1 MKKKVPSIKELKEL
15 CLKKGT
21 YVGADRVYSIIAVY
35 FTKLFL
41 YTPLS
46 SIHIM
51 FLWFFLQ
58 LFSCYL
64 VFQGSYFYVVGGIIL
79 FQFCASIL
87 DAVDGQ
93 MDRYNGKNSLLGL
106 YLDQIIHNITNPI
119 FLLTLA
125 LTEEILGIGILS
137 CIFYI
142 YNRLVVFNPCIYNL
156 KYEKDKYVIKQIIEP
171 RLNKLSYSRLKRD
184 EKNFISN
191 AYEWFRVEHL
201 FNVIFFGAVLGLL
214 KWTLY
219 LYLILFMVDFV
230 RRLYMQVTILIK
242 ADKILNSD
250 EEEK

>member
-1 MKKKVPSIKELKEL
+1 MKNVNPSITELKEL

-21 YVGADRVYSIIAVY
+21 YVGADKVYSIIAIY

-41 YTPLS
+41 YTNFS
-46 SIHIM
+46 SIQVM

-58 LFSCYL
+58 LFACYL
-64 VFQGSYFYVVGGIIL
+64 IFQGGYFYVIGGVFL

-93 MDRYNGKNSLLGL
+93 MDRFHGKNSILGL
-106 YLDQIIHNITNPI
+106 YIDQIFHNIANPI
-119 FLLTLA
+119 FLLVLA
-125 LTEEILGIGILS
+125 ISKDIFWIGIMI
-137 CIFYI
+137 CIFYV
-142 YNRLVVFNPCIYNL
+142 YNRLVVFNPSIYNL
-156 KYEKDKYVIKQIIEP
+156 KYKKDKFVLKTVIEP
-171 RLNKLSYSRLKRD
+171 KLNKLSYSRLKSN

-201 FNVIFFGAVLGLL
+201 FNVIFFGALLGLL

-219 LYLILFMVDFV
+219 IYLVLFIIDFV
-230 RRLYMQVTILIK
+230 RRLYAQVTVLIE

-250 EEEK
+250 E